1 MVAKAL
7 WASVLVVGLLALG
20 GLGYSA
26 VELTQNVTI
35 NGQAGTWSVAFTGD
49 FNYLNDTSYGYVS
62 GIGCSG
68 PANAAGVSGSTLT
81 VTSTNMGPGDW
92 CEVFGNISNTGSVPV
107 TFQTISVVTPDSC
120 WNWVI
125 IHPTFSTVLYTGN
138 TLAFQVALKLA
149 GNAPNSCQGQSGVLS
164 VTFGFNAGAS
174 TNGEPPGL

>member
-20 GLGYSA
+20 GLGYST

-35 NGQAGTWSVAFTGD
+35 NAQAGTWSVAFSGD
-49 FNYLNDTSYGYVS
+49 FNYLNDTAYGYIS

-68 PANAAGVSGSTLT
+68 PANAGDVSGSTLT

-107 TFQTISVVTPDSC
+107 TFSTISSVIPNDC

-125 IHPTFSTVLYTGN
+125 IHPTFSTVLYSGN
-138 TLAFQVALKLA
+138 TMPFQIALKLSGA
-149 GNAPNSCQGQSGVLS
+149 APNSCEGQSATLS
-164 VTFGFNAGAS
+164 VTFGFNAGAGP
-174 TNGEPPGL
+174 TGEPLGL